1 MNSFSIKVKNNWIES
16 TYSFIASD
24 HSDTLEYTDV
34 FKANIKEKYEAM
46 ENSYH
51 DVIHVLRNILDQVE
65 ELKVKVSAIG
75 DAIYRFEGWIDHM

>member
-1 MNSFSIKVKNNWIES
+1 
-16 TYSFIASD
+16 
-24 HSDTLEYTDV
+24 
-34 FKANIKEKYEAM
+34 M